1 MDINNIIEQ
10 IKPIDRQKVDA
21 AQNRFDNLIK
31 PVGSLA
37 KLEEMVARYAGII
50 GSADKKSVQ
59 YPQKALLLWSID
71 AQAVTKAMQ
80 GELPVVLLA
89 REAKT
94 EVYPLLI
101 TAENLVEALEEGA
114 ILTKEYITCDKL
126 QMLALGSPEKYSV
139 PEQTEAFLQLEG
151 IEFLQKLNDP
161 VITAMAGAILQAAAC
176 KVPVM
181 LDGIA
186 TCLAAIGA
194 CKLAPVVLEY
204 CMAGHLS
211 AEPGMEKLL
220 NWLKLSAP
228 LRLDINSGAGEGAVL
243 AFTLFDAGIKAY
255 NEMETFAEAGVHAEM
270 EEFAHSVQV
279 KGK

>member
-10 IKPIDRQKVDA
+10 IKPIDSQKVDE
-21 AQNRFDNLIK
+21 AQSRFDNLIK

-37 KLEEMVARYAGII
+37 KLEEMVSRYAGII
-50 GSADKKSVQ
+50 GSADKKAVQ
-59 YPQKALLLWSID
+59 YPKKALLLWSAD
-71 AQAVTKAMQ
+71 TQAVAKAMQ

-89 REAKT
+89 HEAKA
-94 EVYPLLI
+94 EVYPLMT
-101 TAENLVEALEEGA
+101 TAVNLEDALEEGA
-114 ILTKEYITCDKL
+114 ILTKEYITTEKL
-126 QMLALGSPEKYSV
+126 QMVALGSPEQYQLT
-139 PEQTEAFLQLEG
+139 EQMEALLELKG
-151 IEFLQKLNDP
+151 IEFLQKLDDH
-161 VITAMAGAILQAAAC
+161 VITAMTGAVLQAAAC

-186 TCLAAIGA
+186 ACLAAIAAG
-194 CKLAPVVLEY
+194 KLAPVSLEY
-204 CMAGHLS
+204 CLAGHVS

-220 NWLKLSAP
+220 NWLQMSAP
-228 LRLDINSGAGEGAVL
+228 LRLAINSGAGEGAVL

-270 EEFAHSVQV
+270 EEFSHSVQV

>member
-10 IKPIDRQKVDA
+10 IKPIDRQKVEE

-37 KLEEMVARYAGII
+37 KLEAMVSRYAGII

-59 YPQKALLLWSID
+59 YPKKALFLWSAD
-71 AQAVTKAMQ
+71 TDSVAKAMQ
-80 GELPVVLLA
+80 EELPVVLLA
-89 REAKT
+89 REAKA
-94 EVYPLLI
+94 EVYPLLV
-101 TAENLVEALEEGA
+101 TSCNLEEALEEGA
-114 ILTKEYITCDKL
+114 ILTKEYIVSDKL
-126 QMLALGSPEKYSV
+126 QMLALGSLEKYTLT
-139 PEQTEAFLQLEG
+139 EQTEAFLQLEG

-161 VITAMAGAILQAAAC
+161 VITAMTGAVLQAAAC

-186 TCLAAIGA
+186 TCLAAGGA

-204 CMAGHLS
+204 CMAGHVS

-220 NWLKLSAP
+220 NRLELSAP
-228 LRLDINSGAGEGAVL
+228 LKLDINSGAGEGAVL

-255 NEMETFAEAGVHAEM
+255 NEMETFAEAGVHAEV